1 MIARLNPVLA
11 AGLVACALFLVTS
24 QYQAR
29 RLFVELER
37 AQAQTRQLEID
48 TRQLQLEQS
57 RLSQHARVESVAKRN
72 LNMLG
77 VKPGDTIY
85 LMPEAK

>member
-11 AGLVACALFLVTS
+11 ACLVACALFLVTS